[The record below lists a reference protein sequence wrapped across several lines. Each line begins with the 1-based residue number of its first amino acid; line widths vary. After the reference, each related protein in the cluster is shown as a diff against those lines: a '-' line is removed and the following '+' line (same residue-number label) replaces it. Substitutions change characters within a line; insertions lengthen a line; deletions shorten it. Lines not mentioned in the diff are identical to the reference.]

1 MNVELRNPNVIM
13 KLSRLGS
20 FHQSKLSFLRSFLKE
35 FKDWEYKRDLFELDQ
50 FGYGTAVYSFKKNTR
65 VYSLVCFANEL
76 NENERSDRVIAT
88 KWDAAFVLH
97 DGVPTK
103 QDIDRLRN
111 EVPKQEIGRLSYKE
125 LTLSRANKSVR
136 AFDHV
141 VKSLSEGN
149 QPDIGLLSKV
159 GYLYR
164 TTAVYG
170 SGKFGLAD
178 RFRIKNREEIYG
190 PFRLEMMLVY
200 LVRQFTFDQVNH
212 VAKHKNPRKS
222 VTLDTEISRNL
233 GIGNST
239 GLGMAPFIV
248 NHPTLLSNWILA
260 RETALKTIREIKNVK
275 PEDIKL
281 FKNCLKKSIKNI
293 TSWNT
298 DSEYQKKKIK
308 YLLNDLNEFI
318 QFIEKDFN
326 FSKEFIFNHL
336 YLWIEENLGD
346 ECIEYIVSMMMEPY
360 DDIVSPLINQM
371 SSEEEKYFNI
381 PTSKTVVDLKKI
393 LETKYSEILKIDFS
407 KKENNQ
413 NFWFISKNKEEPR
426 MADRFE
432 ENGSDLE
439 QPLAIARDIK
449 SNKVGLCVAGS
460 TSILAEKLNMT
471 LPVETHLLQA
481 CVSEPIKPILHNVVT
496 FGAGHFYCSQSDK
509 GEMVMGGDL
518 DGYNSYAQRGNLP
531 TLQHVLTEGIAMFPF
546 LSKLKILR
554 TWGGIMDM
562 SMDGSPIIDKT
573 HIEGLYLNC
582 GWCYGGFKA
591 TPASGW
597 TFAHTIAQD
606 RVHELNAGY
615 SLNRFHTG
623 HLIDEKGLGTKTWIS

>member
-35 FKDWEYKRDLFELDQ
+35 FKDWEYKRDLFELDK

-88 KWDAAFVLH
+88 KWDAAFVLY

-141 VKSLSEGN
+141 AKSLSEGN

-275 PEDIKL
+275 SEDIKL

-308 YLLNDLNEFI
+308 SLLNDLNKFI

-336 YLWIEENLGD
+336 YLWIEENLSE

-381 PTSKTVVDLKKI
+381 PTNRTVADLKKI

-449 SNKVGLCVAGS
+449 KLYEVLSVSKNSS
-460 TSILAEKLNMT
+460 TIDKFLVNNNDLRHVVRRAFVIEKFPYSEIQDNTISHSIVPIDMLRLKL
-471 LPVETHLLQA
+471 
-481 CVSEPIKPILHNVVT
+481 SF
-496 FGAGHFYCSQSDK
+496 FGALKFDPRSDK
-509 GEMVMGGDL
+509 WLRINLFQGAPLPQELKNHDSHWV
-518 DGYNSYAQRGNLP
+518 YNS
-531 TLQHVLTEGIAMFPF
+531 
-546 LSKLKILR
+546 
-554 TWGGIMDM
+554 
-562 SMDGSPIIDKT
+562 
-573 HIEGLYLNC
+573 LN
-582 GWCYGGFKA
+582 
-591 TPASGW
+591 
-597 TFAHTIAQD
+597 
-606 RVHELNAGY
+606 
-615 SLNRFHTG
+615 
-623 HLIDEKGLGTKTWIS
+623 